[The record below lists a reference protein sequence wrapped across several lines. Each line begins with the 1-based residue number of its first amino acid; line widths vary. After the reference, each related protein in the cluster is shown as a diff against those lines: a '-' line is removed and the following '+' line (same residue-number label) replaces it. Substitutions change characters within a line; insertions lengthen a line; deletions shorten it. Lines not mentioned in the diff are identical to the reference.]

1 LLKEINA
8 AVKPGEEI
16 EEEGW
21 KRMSCLKPVILET
34 P

>member
-16 EEEGW
+16 EEKGL